1 MLSNHLILCCPLL
14 LLLPTSL
21 SISPSIRV
29 SSNKLVL
36 HIRWKSIGAS
46 ASASVLPMNIQSWFN
61 LGLTGLISLLSK
73 EIFSRESSPTPKFKS
88 ISSSVLQLYGS
99 TLTSIHYY
107 WKNHSFDCPL
117 LMLHTVFVYLCYI
130 WSLQPSKKTFQSKP
144 FNYLPSLRKV

>member
-36 HIRWKSIGAS
+36 RIRWKSIGAS

-130 WSLQPSKKTFQSKP
+130 WSLQPSKTFQSKP